1 MTTKIQPRVALVLL
15 VIVTTFLISTGLGA
29 AGTLASVRNTPASSD
44 VKITVTD
51 EGFRPAIVVL
61 RRGAQ
66 TRITF
71 VRQTENTCATA
82 VVVQE
87 LGIDLNLP
95 LNEPVSV
102 EVTPQSAGQYNYGC
116 GTGPFNGTIMVR

>member
-1 MTTKIQPRVALVLL
+1 MTTRISPQVALALF
-15 VIVTTFLISTGLGA
+15 VIVTTFLLVKGLGA
-29 AGTLASVRNTPASSD
+29 SETVASVPNTASSD
-44 VKITVTD
+44 VKITIME
-51 EGFRPAIVVL
+51 EGFRPATVVL

-66 TRITF
+66 SRITF
-71 VRQTENTCATA
+71 VRQIENTCATA
-82 VVVQE
+82 VVIQE

-102 EVTPQSAGQYNYGC
+102 DVTPKSSGQYNYGC